1 MESLSPKETQL
12 KPTGSATDSQFQLL
26 RQRRF
31 YPLFW
36 TQFGGAFNDN
46 FYKSA
51 LMMLFTYGGV
61 ERWGLS
67 IDTLNNLVAAA
78 LIIPFFLFAPS
89 AGQYADRLDK
99 AQVTRRIKLLEIAVM
114 VCGAIAIVRGSSAML
129 LAVIFAT
136 GIQSACFS
144 PLKYAILP
152 QHVNGDELTG
162 ANALFHTG
170 TSLAVFLGLIAGTLA
185 MQWSSGQWVVAA
197 GGILIAWAG
206 WRFSRKIPPAPALP
220 NAPPIQPNP
229 LRQMARTM
237 GYARQNKTVFWCL
250 VGVSWYWFLGSVYLT
265 QLPNFTREVLGG
277 SASAVTFLLVLFLVG
292 VVAGSLLC
300 EKLSKH
306 KIEPALVPLGA
317 LLVGL
322 GGGGLALAG
331 ASFQSSQT
339 TEALL
344 SIFELTAELGFWA
357 VVLAVFLL
365 GGSAGLY
372 TVPLQA
378 LMQAEAKPEYRAQI
392 IAANNVLNALFMVAA
407 AIFAVVFLGVL
418 DFTIPHF
425 FMLTMLL
432 HCCIII
438 LILAREPLFL
448 TRVKRRFLHSAE
460 RRQEADR

>member
-1 MESLSPKETQL
+1 MAVVS
-12 KPTGSATDSQFQLL
+12 KPSARASQFGLL
-26 RQRRF
+26 TQRRF

-99 AQVTRRIKLLEIAVM
+99 AQVARRIKLLEVAVM
-114 VCGAIAIVRGSSAML
+114 VCGAVAIVRGSSAML

-136 GIQSACFS
+136 GAQSACFS

-152 QHVNGDELTG
+152 QHVTGSELTG
-162 ANALFHTG
+162 ANGLFHTG

-185 MQWSSGQWVVAA
+185 MQWSWGAWLVAGGGLLMAAA
-197 GGILIAWAG
+197 GWC
-206 WRFSRKIPPAPALP
+206 FSRAIPAAPALP
-220 NAPPIQPNP
+220 NAPPMVSNP
-229 LRQMARTM
+229 LRQLARTM
-237 GYARQNKTVFWCL
+237 AYAWQNKTVFWCL
-250 VGVSWYWFLGSVYLT
+250 VGVSWYWFLGSIYLT

-277 SASAVTFLLVLFLVG
+277 NASVVTGLLVLFL
-292 VVAGSLLC
+292 AGIIAGALLC
-300 EKLSKH
+300 EKLSRH
-306 KIEPALVPLGA
+306 KIEPGLVPMGA
-317 LLVGL
+317 LLIGVAGV
-322 GGGGLALAG
+322 GLALSGAG
-331 ASFQSSQT
+331 LERASQPD
-339 TEALL
+339 ALL
-344 SIFELTAELGFWA
+344 SVWQLAAAPGFWV
-357 VVLAVFLL
+357 VVLAVLLL

-372 TVPLQA
+372 MVPLQA
-378 LMQAEAKPEYRAQI
+378 LMQASAKPEYRAQI

-407 AIFAVVFLGVL
+407 AIFAVVALGGLNV
-418 DFTIPHF
+418 TIPHF

-432 HCCIII
+432 HGAVT
-438 LILAREPLFL
+438 LWVFVREPLFMV
-448 TRVKRRFLHSAE
+448 RFKARFIRSRRALNP
-460 RRQEADR
+460 

>member
-1 MESLSPKETQL
+1 MASSSVTSAHTVA
-12 KPTGSATDSQFQLL
+12 PTTGNQFQLL

-51 LMMLFTYGGV
+51 LMMLFTYGQI
-61 ERWGLS
+61 ENWGLS
-67 IDTLNNLVAAA
+67 IDTLNNVVAAA
-78 LIIPFFLFAPS
+78 LIIPFFLFAPT
-89 AGQYADRLDK
+89 AGQYADSLDK
-99 AQVTRRIKLLEIAVM
+99 ARVTRVIKLVEIALM
-114 VCGAIAIVRGSSAML
+114 VCGAVAIVRGSSAML

-152 QHVNGDELTG
+152 QHVNSDELTG

-170 TSLAVFLGLIAGTLA
+170 TSLAVFMGLIAGTLA
-185 MQWSSGQWVVAA
+185 MQWSFGSWVVAIVGVLMA
-197 GGILIAWAG
+197 CAG
-206 WRFSRKIPPAPALP
+206 WHFSRAIPPAPALP
-220 NAPPIQPNP
+220 NAPLIEPNP

-237 GYARQNKTVFWCL
+237 RYARQNKTVFWCL
-250 VGVSWYWFLGSVYLT
+250 MGVSWYWFLGSVYLT

-277 SASAVTFLLVLFLVG
+277 NASAVTCLLVLFLVG
-292 VVAGSLLC
+292 VVSGALLC
-300 EKLSKH
+300 EKLSCH

-317 LLVGL
+317 LLIGL
-322 GGGGLALAG
+322 AGVGLALAG
-331 ASFQSSQT
+331 ASFNASPASGT
-339 TEALL
+339 LL
-344 SIFELTAELGFWA
+344 SIVALATEPGFWCVA
-357 VVLAVFLL
+357 LAVLLL

-378 LMQAEAKPEYRAQI
+378 LMQANAKPEYRAQV
-392 IAANNVLNALFMVAA
+392 IAANNVLNAFFMVVAA
-407 AIFAVVFLGVL
+407 LFAVLVLGVL

-432 HCCIII
+432 HFGIII
-438 LILAREPLFL
+438 LILICEPLFL
-448 TRVKRRFLHSAE
+448 TRVKELFKVFSNR
-460 RRQEADR
+460 

>member
-1 MESLSPKETQL
+1 ME
-12 KPTGSATDSQFQLL
+12 KPTVSSASLVEPATRSQFQLL
-26 RQRRF
+26 RERRF

-67 IDTLNNLVAAA
+67 IDMLNNLVAAA

-99 AQVTRRIKLLEIAVM
+99 ARVTRVIKLVELAVM
-114 VCGAIAIVRGSSAML
+114 VCAAVAIIRGSSAML

-152 QHVNGDELTG
+152 QHMNSEELTG

-185 MQWSSGQWVVAA
+185 MQWSSGQWLVAA

-206 WRFSRKIPPAPALP
+206 WRFSRAIPPAPALP
-220 NAPPIQPNP
+220 DAPAIEPNP

-250 VGVSWYWFLGSVYLT
+250 IGVSWYWFLGSVYLT

-277 SASAVTFLLVLFLVG
+277 SASAVTCLLVLFLLG
-292 VVAGSLLC
+292 VIAGALLC
-300 EKLSKH
+300 EKLSRH

-317 LLVGL
+317 FLVGVA
-322 GGGGLALAG
+322 GVALALAG
-331 ASFQSSQT
+331 NSFSPMQEGDS
-339 TEALL
+339 LL
-344 SIFELTAELGFWA
+344 SVMQLAGKPGFWA
-357 VVLAVFLL
+357 VAAAVLAL
-365 GGSAGLY
+365 GSSAGLY

-378 LMQAEAKPEYRAQI
+378 LMQANARPEFRAQV
-392 IAANNVLNALFMVAA
+392 IAANNVLNALFMVVA
-407 AIFAVVFLGVL
+407 AIFAVVVLGAL

-425 FMLTMLL
+425 FMLTMAL

-438 LILAREPLFL
+438 VILVREPVFL
-448 TRVKRRFLHSAE
+448 KRLNARFFA
-460 RRQEADR
+460 RAKTPQEAGE